1 MRCDVSC
8 CKNGELQS
16 NDDVGVASW
25 FGSER
30 FVQKTSLCDHHLVNF
45 APNTFNSRPF
55 RCEIFIM
62 DESFLPYRVAAHY
75 LMGQLHD
82 AGMPSPMVGVI
93 CGSGLSGLS
102 KALQGKTLT
111 VQYADIPG
119 FPAHCTVAGHEGEVV
134 FGLLSGI
141 PAACFRGRFHSYE
154 GHDMKTTAL
163 PVTVMRCLSIKAV
176 IITNAAG
183 GLNREFNVGDVV
195 CVTDHLAL
203 PQLAGKN
210 PLIGP
215 NDDELGPRF
224 PPTSNAYC
232 EELREAALKA
242 ANVLGYDKFVRS
254 QGTYAFVSG
263 PMYESKSECRF
274 LRQLGGDCVGMST
287 IPEVVS
293 AHHCSMKVLCLSLV
307 TNSVIME
314 GSEGPAASHQ
324 EVLEAVAQRSEQM
337 QNFVKQII
345 QVLDQEGYLRKIPDL
360 APIDLEQACLQ
371 YQKIRRSEETW
382 ISSESL
388 ALGAICFAAG
398 TIVATALLGSSSRRS
413 K

>member
-1 MRCDVSC
+1 
-8 CKNGELQS
+8 
-16 NDDVGVASW
+16 
-25 FGSER
+25 
-30 FVQKTSLCDHHLVNF
+30 
-45 APNTFNSRPF
+45 
-55 RCEIFIM
+55 M